1 MKSWLEN
8 ARQAK
13 YVGVAELAD
22 EAAKVLFEIGT
33 AQERGT
39 VSEVPDERTIR
50 YYLSEGLLSPA
61 EEKQGTASVFG
72 YRHLLQLL
80 VVKKLQSEH
89 LPIRKIKELVDG
101 RVERDLERLLG
112 ASEGGSTTRN
122 DALRYLETLLTT
134 QASTA
139 APQSRALRSQA
150 LPGAMSARAALSA
163 SPAQPSP
170 PPQQQPQS
178 AGTWQRI
185 EIEPGLE
192 LHMRGDYQ
200 PPDDARQRRR
210 LARNVLRT
218 IESQSQRLQKAR
230 R

>member
-1 MKSWLEN
+1 
-8 ARQAK
+8 
-13 YVGVAELAD
+13 
-22 EAAKVLFEIGT
+22 
-33 AQERGT
+33 
-39 VSEVPDERTIR
+39 VPDERTVR

-89 LPIRKIKELVDG
+89 LPIRKIKELVGG

-112 ASEGGSTTRN
+112 AGEGGPTAARN

-134 QASTA
+134 QPSPA

-150 LPGAMSARAALSA
+150 LPGAMSARAALPA

-170 PPQQQPQS
+170 PPPQQQS
-178 AGTWQRI
+178 TGTWQRI

-200 PPDDARQRRR
+200 PPDDARQKRR

-218 IESQSQRLQKAR
+218 IESQSRKLQKAR

>member
-1 MKSWLEN
+1 M
-8 ARQAK
+8 AK
-13 YVGVAELAD
+13 YVGVAELTD
-22 EAAKVLFEIGT
+22 EAAKILGEIGP

-39 VSEVPDERTIR
+39 VSEVPDERTVR

-112 ASEGGSTTRN
+112 VNEGGATAKN
-122 DALRYLETLLTT
+122 DALKYLETLLTA
-134 QASTA
+134 QASPSRQSHA
-139 APQSRALRSQA
+139 SRPQQP
-150 LPGAMSARAALSA
+150 PGAMASRAMLSL
-163 SPAQPSP
+163 PAQPAP
-170 PPQQQPQS
+170 PPQQS
-178 AGTWQRI
+178 AGTWQRF

-200 PPDDARQRRR
+200 PPDEAKGLRR

-218 IESQSQRLQKAR
+218 IESYSQKLQKAR